1 MNLSNLS
8 KIGNYFL
15 PNEISTFTILVHFI
29 VRYKS
34 CLNSLISLLE
44 LTMKYFK
51 PQANVKVS
59 PRPIWKRFNASWSSW
74 PTFKGPTRQQ
84 VSGWGQIN
92 GDSTVLLVNVVNA
105 FDAKKSKIIKH
116 PCFCFF
122 VRLSAFYC
130 FWKLAKYIIS
140 NK

>member
-51 PQANVKVS
+51 PQATVKVS

-74 PTFKGPTRQQ
+74 PTSQGPTRQQ

-92 GDSTVLLVNVVNA
+92 GDSTVLLVNVVNNSIA
-105 FDAKKSKIIKH
+105 
-116 PCFCFF
+116 F
-122 VRLSAFYC
+122 VRYVERRNNCAAVVTFN
-130 FWKLAKYIIS
+130 IS
-140 NK
+140 STQEETTSHN